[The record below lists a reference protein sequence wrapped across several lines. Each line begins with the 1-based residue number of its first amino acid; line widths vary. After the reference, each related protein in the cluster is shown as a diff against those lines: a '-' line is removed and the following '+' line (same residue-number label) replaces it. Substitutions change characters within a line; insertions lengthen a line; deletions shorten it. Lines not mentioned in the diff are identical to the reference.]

1 MSCICGNLIVDG
13 IAVLCDNN
21 AGGIQRILVADKC
34 NFDSLD
40 PYTETVE
47 GVIDGINLELGT
59 QFFEINTQRLTAS
72 LEENETNNIDNGSKF
87 YDDVLNIVVARRDVA
102 RRNSIATLGAGQK
115 DLVFLIEDSNKTW
128 WAVGINEGMKLFTN
142 TSGTG
147 AKKEDLNGYTIQFTG
162 QDSVMMSTVDSGL
175 IPALLV
181 PAV

>member
-72 LEENETNNIDNGSKF
+72 LE
-87 YDDVLNIVVARRDVA
+87 
-102 RRNSIATLGAGQK
+102 K
-115 DLVFLIEDSNKTW
+115 D
-128 WAVGINEGMKLFTN
+128 
-142 TSGTG
+142 
-147 AKKEDLNGYTIQFTG
+147 
-162 QDSVMMSTVDSGL
+162 
-175 IPALLV
+175 
-181 PAV
+181 